1 METQWYVVKVLP
13 GKERMLKDEFN
24 KQIEL
29 GKIKIVNRFVC
40 PTEKEFKVI
49 KNKKVIRE
57 KVLYSGYLYFETDRK
72 LTSEELKLL
81 SGLNGLMGL
90 MGDKTPVILR
100 DTDVRRILKDDTLG
114 EYNESLK
121 TNYTIGENIMIVD
134 GPFKSFNGKISNIIN
149 EKVSV
154 EVKIFGRN
162 TNVELTLSQIEK
174 S

>member
-1 METQWYVVKVLP
+1 MESQWYVVKVLP
-13 GKERMLKDEFN
+13 GKERSLKDEFN

-29 GKIKIVNRFVC
+29 GNIKNVNRFVC
-40 PTEKEFKVI
+40 PTEKEFKLI

-57 KVLYSGYLYFETDRK
+57 RVLYSGYLYFETERK

-81 SGLNGLMGL
+81 SGLNGLMGM

-100 DTDVRRILKDDTLG
+100 DTDVKRILKDDELG
-114 EYNESLK
+114 EYNESK
-121 TNYTIGENIMIVD
+121 KINYTIGENILIVD

-149 EKVSV
+149 EKVSI

>member
-1 METQWYVVKVLP
+1 MESQWYVVKVLP
-13 GKERMLKDEFN
+13 GKERSLKDEFN

-29 GKIKIVNRFVC
+29 GNIKNVNRFVC
-40 PTEKEFKVI
+40 PTEKEFKLI

-57 KVLYSGYLYFETDRK
+57 RVLYSGYLYFETERK

-81 SGLNGLMGL
+81 SGLNGLMGM

-100 DTDVRRILKDDTLG
+100 DTDVKRILKDDVLG
-114 EYNESLK
+114 EYNESK
-121 TNYTIGENIMIVD
+121 KINYTIGENILIVD

-149 EKVSV
+149 EKVSI

>member
-1 METQWYVVKVLP
+1 MESQWYVVKVLP
-13 GKERMLKDEFN
+13 GKERSLKDEFN

-29 GKIKIVNRFVC
+29 GNIKNVNRFVC
-40 PTEKEFKVI
+40 PTEKEFKLI
-49 KNKKVIRE
+49 NNKKVIRE
-57 KVLYSGYLYFETDRK
+57 RVLYSGYLYFETERK

-81 SGLNGLMGL
+81 SGLNGLMGM

-100 DTDVRRILKDDTLG
+100 DTDVKRILKDDELG
-114 EYNESLK
+114 EYNESK
-121 TNYTIGENIMIVD
+121 KINYTIGENILIVD

-149 EKVSV
+149 EKVSI